1 MSTPEI
7 SYFGLQAY
15 VGTTKHMGGLEAT
28 KELVELCHV
37 GRDTV
42 VLDVG
47 CGVGAT
53 ACYLAK
59 THGCRVVGVDA
70 NEAMIARANERAR
83 DEGVTDRVEFRVADV
98 CDLPFAD
105 AQFDVVLVE
114 SVLTFVAD
122 KQQAIR
128 ECARVSRGP
137 EPAEGRP
144 GGRVGL
150 NEQYWIEPPPAHV
163 LERVRHTFDIQPGIP
178 TLEGWTGFLKNAGL
192 VDVVARPYHFDARRE
207 ASQVKRYRFRDM
219 WRMAYRTVFLYLKSR
234 EFRQYMAERKYLPKD
249 LFDYLGYA
257 LFVGRK

>member
-15 VGTTKHMGGLEAT
+15 VGTTKHMGGLETT

-37 GRDTV
+37 GRPSTGSGRRDTV

-53 ACYLAK
+53 ACHLAK

-70 NEAMIARANERAR
+70 SEAMVARATERAR

-98 CDLPFAD
+98 CNLPFEA
-105 AQFDVVLVE
+105 AQFDAVLVE

-128 ECARVSRGP
+128 ECARVTRS
-137 EPAEGRP
+137 
-144 GGRVGL
+144 GGYVGL
-150 NEQYWIEPPPAHV
+150 NEQYWIETPPAHV

-178 TLEGWTGFLKNAGL
+178 MLEGWTGFLANAGL
-192 VDVVARPYHFDARRE
+192 VDIAAP
-207 ASQVKRYRFRDM
+207 
-219 WRMAYRTVFLYLKSR
+219 
-234 EFRQYMAERKYLPKD
+234 LP
-249 LFDYLGYA
+249 L
-257 LFVGRK
+257 

>member
-1 MSTPEI
+1 VSTLEI

-15 VGTTKHMGGLEAT
+15 LGTTKHMGGLETT
-28 KELVELCHV
+28 KELVEMCHL

-59 THGCRVVGVDA
+59 THGCQVVGVDA
-70 NEAMIARANERAR
+70 NEAMIARAHERAQ
-83 DEGVTDRVEFRVADV
+83 DEGVTDRVEFRVADA
-98 CDLPFAD
+98 CDLPFED
-105 AQFDVVLVE
+105 GQFDVVLVE

-128 ECARVSRGP
+128 ECARVT
-137 EPAEGRP
+137 RP
-144 GGRVGL
+144 GGYVGL

-163 LERVRHTFDIQPGIP
+163 LERVRHTFEIQPGIP
-178 TLEGWTGFLKNAGL
+178 VLEGWTGFLANAGL
-192 VDVVARPYHFDARRE
+192 VDVAARPYHFDARRE

-219 WRMAYRTVFLYLKSR
+219 WRMAYRSLFLYVKSR

-257 LFVGRK
+257 LFVGKAPS